1 MRSQDLEKSRQFIDL
16 ESYYRIEKLRV
27 AKNYNRAK
35 HRGFTDKNDFADWF
49 IDQLEAYNCKCFYCE
64 TSIHEIKRLIDAGL
78 LKQRNTRFGHRGKIL
93 EVDKNDNDY
102 TKEQC
107 VLSCYYC
114 NNDKSYTSDKDDY
127 KEHFGAN
134 RHIYFRGLIDKLNAN
149 NV

>member
-1 MRSQDLEKSRQFIDL
+1 MGVEN
-16 ESYYRIEKLRV
+16 YYQIEKIRV
-27 AKNYNRAK
+27 ARNYNKTK
-35 HRGFTDKNDFADWF
+35 HKGFVDKYDFAEWF
-49 IDQLEAYNCKCFYCE
+49 VSQLKANNCQCYYCE
-64 TSIHEIKRLIDAGL
+64 TSIHDIRELIEAGF
-78 LKQRNTRFGHRGKIL
+78 LKERKIGNGFRGKIL

-114 NNDKSYTSDKDDY
+114 NNDKSYTSEKDDY

-134 RHIYFRGLIDKLNAN
+134 RNTYFKKLIDKLKS